1 MPRAGLSAATVA
13 AEAAAVA
20 DTEGLDALSLK
31 AVAQRLGVASPS
43 LYKHVAGLDGLRR
56 EVAVL
61 AAREF
66 GEALGTAVMGR
77 SGPDALR
84 SVASAYREFARTRP
98 GRYAALNTAPP
109 QEDAEAAAA
118 FWRPA
123 EVLAAVLRGF
133 GIAEEDLVDEIRALR
148 SSLHGFADLEARGGF
163 GLPEDVDRSFD
174 RMVERSI
181 TGLRARTTASDA

>member
-1 MPRAGLSAATVA
+1 MPRAGLSPDTVA

-20 DTEGLDALSLK
+20 DAEGLDALSLK

-56 EVAVL
+56 EVAML

-66 GEALGTAVMGR
+66 AEALGTAAMGR

-84 SVASAYREFARTRP
+84 AVAAAYREFARTAP

-109 QEDAEAAAA
+109 REDTEAAAA
-118 FWRPA
+118 FRRPV

-148 SSLHGFADLEARGGF
+148 SSLHGFADLEASGGF

-174 RMVERSI
+174 RMVGRHI
-181 TGLRARTTASDA
+181 TGLGRHAGPPDA

>member
-1 MPRAGLSAATVA
+1 MPRAGLSPAAVA
-13 AEAAAVA
+13 EAAAAVA
-20 DTEGLDALSLK
+20 DAEGLGALSLK
-31 AVAQRLGVASPS
+31 AVAHRLGVASPS

-56 EVAVL
+56 EVAML

-66 GEALGTAVMGR
+66 GEVLGSAAMGR

-84 SVASAYREFARTRP
+84 AVAAAYREFARTRP

-109 QEDAEAAAA
+109 PEDTEVAAA
-118 FWRPA
+118 FWRPV

-133 GIAEEDLVDEIRALR
+133 GIAERDLVDEIRAVR
-148 SSLHGFADLEARGGF
+148 SSLHGFADLEATGGF

-181 TGLRARTTASDA
+181 AGLRARTAAPR